1 MAVILPIL
9 LGLVLFAVISSLVR
23 APGQNLRTKFVK
35 LGQLKGKTKAEIVAI
50 VGPPIFFFRPLRA
63 ERRYANGWL
72 PATISRYCLTEKCVK
87 ALPTNSQAKPR
98 VQLWPQNRFIRSWV
112 SRSNRFRLRNCE
124 TSLNVAL
131 LHLIPW

>member
-50 VGPPIFFFRPLRA
+50 VGPPNSFSA
-63 ERRYANGWL
+63 VAGGKTVCQWM
-72 PATISRYCLTEKCVK
+72 ATGYHI
-87 ALPTNSQAKPR
+87 
-98 VQLWPQNRFIRSWV
+98 
-112 SRSNRFRLRNCE
+112 
-124 TSLNVAL
+124 AL
-131 LHLIPW
+131 LFDGEVCQGVTHEFSG